1 MQTEATKSKEEK
13 LGSAP
18 LFRLMMSM
26 GIPTLVAQI
35 INLLYN
41 IIDRI
46 YIGHIPDVGA
56 VALTGVGLALP
67 MIVIISAF
75 SAFVGAGGAP
85 LSAIALG
92 KGDKEEAEKILG
104 NGFSLL
110 LLFSV
115 VLMILFFI
123 VKRPVFYLIGA
134 SDATFSY
141 ADQYMTIYIFGTVF
155 VQIALGMNP
164 YITAQGCSRTAMISV
179 LIGAVLNIALDP
191 LFIFAFGMGIRG
203 AALATVISQFVSA
216 VWILRFLTRSE
227 RAMGIWK
234 QNLRI
239 NGKIVGKIMALGIA
253 PFIMQAT
260 ESFISIVMN
269 SGLQKYGGDI
279 YVGTLTIM
287 QSIMQFISIPVSG
300 FTQGV
305 QPIMSYNYG
314 AGNRERVKKTYFVML
329 GTILCYT
336 VLLTGTIMIFPEIFA
351 KMFTNSR
358 ELINLVSRVLPVFIC
373 GMLIF
378 GIQMCSQTTFLAL
391 GRAKISLFIA
401 LLRKVILLIP
411 LAIILPKITGDVM
424 FIYYAEPISDI
435 ISAVTCGVLFFYMLL
450 RKELLGEATHSPEK
464 NSQRH

>member
-1 MQTEATKSKEEK
+1 MTMTNEEK

-46 YIGHIPDVGA
+46 YIGHIPEVGA
-56 VALTGVGLALP
+56 TALTGVGLALP

-92 KGDKEEAEKILG
+92 RGKKEEAERILG

-110 LLFSV
+110 LVFSAF
-115 VLMILFFI
+115 LMILFFI
-123 VKRPVFYLIGA
+123 IKRPVLFMIGA
-134 SDATFSY
+134 SDATFPF
-141 ADQYMTIYIFGTVF
+141 ADEYMTIYIFGTLF
-155 VQIALGMNP
+155 VQISLGMNP
-164 YITAQGCSRTAMISV
+164 YITAQGCSRTAMLSV

-191 LFIFAFGMGIRG
+191 LFIFGFGMGIRG

-216 VWILRFLTRSE
+216 VWVLRFLTRKE
-227 RAMGIWK
+227 RAMGIRK
-234 QNLRI
+234 NYLKIR
-239 NGKIVGKIMALGIA
+239 GKIVAKIMSLGVA

-269 SGLQKYGGDI
+269 SGLQRYGGDM

-287 QSIMQFISIPVSG
+287 QSVMQFVSIPVSG

-305 QPIMSYNYG
+305 QPIMSYNFG
-314 AGNRERVKKTYFVML
+314 AGNIERVKKTYFTML
-329 GTILCYT
+329 GIVMSYTIL
-336 VLLTGTIMIFPEIFA
+336 LTISIMAIPGIFA
-351 KMFTNSR
+351 RMFTDSS
-358 ELINLVSRVLPVFIC
+358 ELISLVEKILPVFVC
-373 GMLIF
+373 GMLVF
-378 GIQMCSQTTFLAL
+378 GVQMSSQTTFLAL
-391 GRAKISLFIA
+391 GQARISLFIA

-411 LAIILPKITGDVM
+411 LAIILPKLTGDVM
-424 FIYYAEPISDI
+424 FIYYAEPISDVT
-435 ISAVTCGVLFFYMLL
+435 SALTCGILFACLFGKILK
-450 RKELLGEATHSPEK
+450 RSKS
-464 NSQRH
+464 